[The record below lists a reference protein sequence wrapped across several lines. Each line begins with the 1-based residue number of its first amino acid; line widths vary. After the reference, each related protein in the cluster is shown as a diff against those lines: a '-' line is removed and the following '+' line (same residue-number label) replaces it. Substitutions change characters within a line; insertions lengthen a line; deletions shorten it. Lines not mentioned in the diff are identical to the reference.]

1 MGLIR
6 AFLGGIS
13 QSLKDQWKEYFY
25 VDRIPDDAIMVR
37 ALKMNTKNNKG
48 DDNVITNG
56 SKLVVGDGQCAV
68 IVEDGRIVEICA
80 EPGGYTYNNTV
91 APTVFEGGFG
101 KGLVASFKKAL
112 ENFTYGGS
120 PNNYQRIY
128 YFNTREI
135 LNNRFGTPTPIPFR
149 VVDNNI
155 GLDIDVSVRCH
166 GTFTYRLIDPMLFN
180 QNLGGP
186 INDAYSSEYILSQ
199 IKSDFLRALNPAF
212 AKISSLGV
220 RYSELPGH
228 TEELATAMNE
238 ALYNDWELT
247 KGIRVIKIDLESV
260 TIPPEDHEMIKK
272 AQMAA
277 INRNPGMAAA
287 TLVTAQANAMQDAA
301 NNPNGAMMGFMGM
314 GMAQGAGGMNAQ
326 NLFAMQQQQQMQQQT
341 APAAPAAPA
350 PAAPA
355 AAGWTCSCGATNTG
369 KFCMNCGKA
378 QPAPAP
384 AAEGWTCSC
393 GAVNQG
399 KFCQNCGAK
408 KPEGAPLYKCDK
420 CGWTPDDPKNP
431 PKFCPECGDIFD
443 DSDKQ

>member
-6 AFLGGIS
+6 AFLGGFS

-25 VDRIPDDAIMVR
+25 CDRIPDEAIMVR
-37 ALKMNTKNNKG
+37 GYKQNTKNNKG

-56 SKLVVGDGQCAV
+56 SKLVVADGQCAV

-135 LNNRFGTPTPIPFR
+135 MGNRFGTPTPIPFR

-166 GTFTYRLIDPMLFN
+166 GTFTYRLVDPMLFN

-199 IKSDFLRALNPAF
+199 IKSEFLDALNPAF
-212 AKISSLGV
+212 AQISELCL
-220 RYSELPGH
+220 RPNQLPGH
-228 TEELATAMNE
+228 TAELREAMNA
-238 ALYNDWELT
+238 ALHDEWET
-247 KGIRVIKIDLESV
+247 KKGITIVKIALESV
-260 TIPPEDHEMIKK
+260 TIPPEDQEMIKK

-287 TLVTAQANAMQDAA
+287 SLVTAQAQAMQDAA
-301 NNPNGAMMGFMGM
+301 NNPNGGAMMGFMGM
-314 GMAQGAGGMNAQ
+314 GMAQQAGGMNAQ
-326 NLFAMQQQQQMQQQT
+326 QLFAMQQQQQQAAAAQ

-355 AAGWTCSCGATNTG
+355 AAGWTCSCGTTNTG
-369 KFCMNCGKA
+369 KFCMNCGNP

-384 AAEGWTCSC
+384 AQAEGWTCSC
-393 GAVNQG
+393 GTVNQG
-399 KFCQNCGAK
+399 KFCMNCGNK
-408 KPEGAPLYKCDK
+408 KPADAPLYK
-420 CGWTPDDPKNP
+420 
-431 PKFCPECGDIFD
+431 CPECGDIFD
-443 DSDKQ
+443 DSDVQ